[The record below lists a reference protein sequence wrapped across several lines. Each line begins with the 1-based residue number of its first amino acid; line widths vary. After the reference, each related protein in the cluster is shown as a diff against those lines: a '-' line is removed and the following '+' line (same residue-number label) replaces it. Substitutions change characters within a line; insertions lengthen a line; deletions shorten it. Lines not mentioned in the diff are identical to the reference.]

1 MDLDRIQSP
10 SVENI
15 VKAVYASSTI
25 PGAFPI
31 KEYGEKLA
39 FDAGHVMHID
49 PEAAIKRCLEI
60 VQDPK
65 DIVIDMIELGG
76 DGQDVID
83 GKSPPRQISEFPDGF
98 NEILRVMELYPTVQ
112 YRYLIAPSSK
122 EMLNNYHWLE

>member
-1 MDLDRIQSP
+1 
-10 SVENI
+10 
-15 VKAVYASSTI
+15 
-25 PGAFPI
+25 
-31 KEYGEKLA
+31 
-39 FDAGHVMHID
+39 MHID

-83 GKSPPRQISEFPDGF
+83 GKSLPRQISEFPDGF

-122 EMLNNYHWLE
+122 EMLDNYHWLE